1 MMGRAYLEDGR
12 PVEDVRFVGRD
23 LDSLGGVGL
32 LLELLELLVGRNGE
46 RARPWSG
53 EERKRGRREPAVSR
67 ARALRRDATESC
79 SLTLKSLVREAIVV
93 QRDRSRDDSVPIDFD
108 LQLLPRDEMRR
119 ERE

>member
-79 SLTLKSLVREAIVV
+79 SLTLKSRVREAIVV
-93 QRDRSRDDSVPIDFD
+93 ETGPAMTVWP
-108 LQLLPRDEMRR
+108 QLILICSCCPVMR
-119 ERE
+119 